1 MTSHSSPAR
10 IVDLIERLGRSVRLR
25 SYAGNLNPAQW
36 EALRY
41 LARCNAHSNTPTAL
55 AGFLGTTK
63 GTVSQTVTALE
74 RKGLVRKAHRPGQ
87 ARALSIQVT
96 GRGRDLLRQ
105 DPTEDIETAVRLLV
119 ARDRSGSTDTV
130 RETLNGLLRIVQEQ
144 CAQRSYGQC
153 GTCHH
158 FRADAPGGQ
167 PHRCA
172 LWDEPITLRQANE
185 ICAEH
190 RSH

>member
-1 MTSHSSPAR
+1 MTSDPTPAR

-25 SYAGNLNPAQW
+25 SYADNLNPAQW

-41 LARCNAHSNTPTAL
+41 LARCNARSNTPTAL

-74 RKGLVRKAHRPGQ
+74 RKGLVRKAFRPGQ
-87 ARALSIQVT
+87 GRALSIKVT
-96 GRGRDLLRQ
+96 RRGRDLLRQ
-105 DPTEDIETAVRLLV
+105 DPTEAIETAMRRLV
-119 ARDRSGSTDTV
+119 DQDRLGSADAV
-130 RETLNGLLRIVQEQ
+130 RETLNGLLRIVQDQ

-153 GTCHH
+153 CTCRH
-158 FRADAPGGQ
+158 FQVDAPGGL

-172 LWDEPITLRQANE
+172 LWDEPVSAAQANE

-190 RSH
+190 QPA